1 MLVTDPFERRNE
13 NFRICC
19 SFAFPVVVLV
29 LVQVVLFPAVAAAGV
44 VGVAAGTVVA
54 VGGVVVVVIAT
65 FEETRFGSRR
75 NLPLLLMTDVSTSLP
90 DGPIE
95 IRLVVDGVHLN
106 E

>member
-29 LVQVVLFPAVAAAGV
+29 AVAAAGV

-54 VGGVVVVVIAT
+54 VGGVVVVVIAA

-95 IRLVVDGVHLN
+95 VRLVVDGVHLN